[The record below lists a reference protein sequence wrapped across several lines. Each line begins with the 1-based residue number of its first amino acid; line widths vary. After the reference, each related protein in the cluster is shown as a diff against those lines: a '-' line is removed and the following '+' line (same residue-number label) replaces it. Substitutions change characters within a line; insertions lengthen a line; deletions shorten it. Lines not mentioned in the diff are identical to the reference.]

1 MLKLN
6 FVVILH
12 EVSVVSKYLI
22 LVKVKMYRIVFIYM
36 CVCTYIESEVS
47 SLWCGWF
54 IENIILAKMSN
65 VKET

>member
-47 SLWCGWF
+47 SL
-54 IENIILAKMSN
+54 
-65 VKET
+65 